1 MDVSVPGWMLGWVM
15 VMVMVMVIVFDTR
28 EKEFVAGSLSGS
40 SVRVTPSLLSEC
52 MPVHTPQV

>member
-1 MDVSVPGWMLGWVM
+1 MDVSVPGWML

-40 SVRVTPSLLSEC
+40 SVRVAPLLSEC
-52 MPVHTPQV
+52 LPVHTPQV

>member
-1 MDVSVPGWMLGWVM
+1 MDVSVPGWML

-40 SVRVTPSLLSEC
+40 SVRVAPSPERMFAS
-52 MPVHTPQV
+52 PQSIGVK